1 MTTAAIDFGL
11 LFQLVW
17 VAALSGALVGLAFSL
32 LILGSVRAGDLRRE
46 GRAAAA
52 MAYGTMAVLA
62 AAGIA
67 ALVVY
72 GIVVIVNK

>member
-1 MTTAAIDFGL
+1 VTATIDVGL

-17 VAALSGALVGLAFSL
+17 VAALSGAAVGLAFSL

-46 GRAAAA
+46 GRTATAT
-52 MAYGTMAVLA
+52 AYATMAVLA
-62 AAGIA
+62 AAGIT
-67 ALVVY
+67 ALVVF